1 MASNPYKKTGKR
13 VTPTNDVRRL
23 DEHRWLMEHKLGRRL
38 GRFEFVHHIN
48 GDKRDNRLENLL
60 LVTPKEHAREHG
72 QWKHPETKKCEWCGN
87 EFRPHP
93 TKRERAKTCSSPCR
107 YALTAKTNSSRPSR
121 RKSSKP

>member
-1 MASNPYKKTGKR
+1 MASNPYKRTGKR
-13 VTPTNDVRRL
+13 VTPTGDARRL

-48 GDKRDNRLENLL
+48 GDKRDNRPENLI

-87 EFRPHP
+87 KFRPHP

-107 YALTAKTNSSRPSR
+107 YALTARTNSSRPSR
-121 RKSSKP
+121 RKS

>member
-1 MASNPYKKTGKR
+1 MASNPYKRTGRR
-13 VTPTNDVRRL
+13 VTPTGDVRRL

-48 GDKRDNRLENLL
+48 GDKRDNRIENLI

-72 QWKHPETKKCEWCGN
+72 QWKHSETKKCEWCGN

-93 TKRERAKTCSSPCR
+93 TKRERAKTCSSTCR
-107 YALTAKTNSSRPSR
+107 YALTAKTNSILKSR
-121 RKSSKP
+121 RKS